1 MLATLQ
7 KIQSGLQSSNITKI
21 IDIMKSF
28 LQIIITILFF
38 AGLTNLKS
46 QDFGNPST
54 WIIDNNAVLIQ
65 SGFPLY
71 LEAQREFSTKDLEQG
86 QNLTFH
92 LKFPVVLE
100 NKVVLY
106 KGTEAVCRINR
117 LEKRGGNGKSGMIEI
132 QPLYLIIG
140 KNKILPLSAS
150 PNIKG
155 NDHRNDQSQIVSGLV
170 AALSQNMAEY
180 QMLKNENNFN
190 RQQNQP
196 VINQPV
202 YENMSYGF
210 ASQVMQQ
217 TLETAPVIQ
226 QASQSMFHVSK
237 ALNMVIPL
245 AGLVVKGKHA
255 TIPEGYILNT
265 YCGWN
270 TWVEMK

>member
-1 MLATLQ
+1 
-7 KIQSGLQSSNITKI
+7 
-21 IDIMKSF
+21 MKTF
-28 LQIIITILFF
+28 IQIISTTYLILVFSLSQTK
-38 AGLTNLKS
+38 A
-46 QDFGNPST
+46 QDFGNPSS
-54 WIIDNNAVLIQ
+54 WVVENNAVLIQ

-86 QNLTFH
+86 QNLTFY
-92 LKFPVVLE
+92 LKFPVVLN

-140 KNKILPLSAS
+140 INKILPLSAS
-150 PNIKG
+150 PDIKG
-155 NDHRNDQSQIVSGLV
+155 SDHKIDQSQIVNGLV
-170 AALSQNMAEY
+170 AALSQNMMDY
-180 QMLKNENNFN
+180 QLLKNENNFN
-190 RQQNQP
+190 RQQNLP
-196 VINQPV
+196 VSNQPV
-202 YENMSYGF
+202 YESMSYGF
-210 ASQVMQQ
+210 ASQGMLQQ
-217 TLETAPVIQ
+217 TSEIAPVIQ
-226 QASQSMFHVSK
+226 QASQNMFHVSK